1 VEALASPAVRTSA
14 AVAALA
20 RREDRL
26 VRAEGGETSVR
37 ILGST
42 GASAAA
48 SRDPWTPPRDQTR
61 LGDGARRIT
70 PTRTVSGTA
79 SRRPD

>member
-1 VEALASPAVRTSA
+1 SC
-14 AVAALA
+14 A
-20 RREDRL
+20 RERL
-26 VRAEGGETSVR
+26 VRADGGETSVR